1 MKNRKL
7 LIIGMAFLAPLSL
20 ISCATND
27 GDSSIASS
35 SETSSSNSGA
45 SSYSTQ
51 SDSSSKKEK
60 KTEEELFAIW
70 KEGRDFA
77 LARDDNYSVTFAY
90 DGYAGETLVDKVSAK
105 ISRGGNRFFE
115 KRRIEELDSESG
127 SFNFAGEMVL
137 CFKQMT
143 NEHGRT
149 VYKQYEEETDAD
161 GNVNKGGAFIAP
173 RQFEAYVEDCLPSSV
188 FDSEGVYVDV
198 KGDTYA
204 DFQASLL
211 AKWNSEN
218 GIETFKTFEIVENED
233 DSVTLSLTFDTESV
247 NEWKKSNDS
256 DYLKTVERFD
266 IKVTSDVTG
275 IASFCRSYEE
285 IDKFANKDDEK
296 EKEEVTCGLKY
307 TFDEETY
314 NAISTETETT
324 RNLYYGQ
331 TSFYLEGCII
341 NYDMCL
347 VDDLYTLDS
356 AKAKLI
362 GNANFLVTPSEYW
375 DKEGELFDL
384 YLDEE
389 FTQPYQDGA
398 MPEELNLYVKFNTD
412 KGAFVEAWFKC
423 KESITDVETGEK
435 NTRFYEK
442 IKIVYFVEQGNTF
455 TTDDIFT
462 SYDVLEVDGTAVTD
476 GSRPSL
482 ICNEKRIYKILFDA
496 GDTMI

>member
-1 MKNRKL
+1 MKSRKL
-7 LIIGMAFLAPLSL
+7 LILGMASFVPLSL
-20 ISCATND
+20 FSCAGND

-35 SETSSSNSGA
+35 SDNSSSNSSA
-45 SSYSTQ
+45 SIHSTQ

-60 KTEEELFAIW
+60 KTDEELFAIW
-70 KEGRDFA
+70 KQGRDFA

-115 KRRIEELDSESG
+115 KRRIEELDLESG
-127 SFNFAGEMVL
+127 SFKFAGEGVL

-143 NEHGRT
+143 NEHGRM

-204 DFQASLL
+204 DFQTSLL

-218 GIETFKTFEIVENED
+218 GIEAFKTFEIVENED
-233 DSVTLSLTFDTESV
+233 DSATLSLTFDAESV
-247 NEWKKSNDS
+247 SEWKKSNDA
-256 DYLKTVERFD
+256 DYLKTIERFE
-266 IKVTSDVTG
+266 IKVTSAATG
-275 IASFCRSYEE
+275 ITSFYRSYEE
-285 IDKFANKDDEK
+285 IDKFTNKDDEK
-296 EKEEVTCGLKY
+296 EKEVGVYGLEY
-307 TFDEETY
+307 AFDEKTY
-314 NAISTETETT
+314 NSISTETETT
-324 RNLYYGQ
+324 RNLYYGW
-331 TSFYLEGCII
+331 TTFYLEGCPIA
-341 NYDMCL
+341 YDMCL
-347 VDDLYTLDS
+347 VDDPYTLDS

-389 FTQPYQDGA
+389 FTKPYQDGA

-423 KESITDVETGEK
+423 KESITDVDTGEK
-435 NTRFYEK
+435 SARFYEK
-442 IKIVYFVEQGNTF
+442 IKIVYFVEQGDTF

-462 SYDVLEVDGTAVTD
+462 SYDVLEVDGTAVAD
-476 GSRPSL
+476 SSRPSL
-482 ICNEKRIYKILFDA
+482 ICDEKRIYKILFDA